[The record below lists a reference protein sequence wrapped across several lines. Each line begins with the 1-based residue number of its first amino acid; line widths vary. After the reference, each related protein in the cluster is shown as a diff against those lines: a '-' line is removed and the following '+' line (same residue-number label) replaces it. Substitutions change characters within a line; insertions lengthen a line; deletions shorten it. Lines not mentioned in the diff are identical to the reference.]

1 MRVRWQTSALLT
13 LLVAVGIVA
22 AVYRPRNTQTPEYE
36 RRPQYQAPTGSQL
49 ASAFA
54 AIQTPKGFHRS
65 HHCFWPEKGPEVC
78 LVHYPSIPLTPALF
92 ARWQNELTRAPAS
105 APKAYPTSMVRCSPP
120 LGRRA
125 VQIQTCGIGVRTIQG
140 QLFTF
145 EATGPVV
152 VKHGKAHG
160 TTATLGRTKYRLR
173 GTQLLFL
180 DAGYPLPQGH

>member
-1 MRVRWQTSALLT
+1 
-13 LLVAVGIVA
+13 
-22 AVYRPRNTQTPEYE
+22 
-36 RRPQYQAPTGSQL
+36 
-49 ASAFA
+49 
-54 AIQTPKGFHRS
+54 
-65 HHCFWPEKGPEVC
+65 
-78 LVHYPSIPLTPALF
+78 
-92 ARWQNELTRAPAS
+92 
-105 APKAYPTSMVRCSPP
+105 MVRCSPP

-125 VQIQTCGIGVRTIQG
+125 VQIQTCGIGVTTIQG

-152 VKHGKAHG
+152 VKHGKPHG